1 MPNLQNNKVEL
12 ADGTTVM
19 DITDTTATESDVAAG
34 EVFYKADGTRSTG
47 TGNYMNKVSD
57 PTTGDILITDANG
70 QAVDSGVQ
78 LSAKQDTLSSGT
90 NIKTINGQTVL
101 GNGNVPV
108 VQGDYDSSNN
118 SVELEQGTDV
128 ITFTQT
134 ADGVVVVASNGS
146 TDFIDKELVSKGY
159 VSQYQTLA
167 QVKAEIVDEL
177 ANFEHVVHRKVTVLP
192 ATGEDGVRYMLYVPD
207 QTAQGYHYEEYVYI
221 DNDWIDLGD
230 ATDAN
235 LENYYDKAQ
244 TDALLADKADTTD
257 LPARTSELINDG
269 DGTHNFVTFGDAA
282 TENAAGVVKLN
293 PSQNIDVDAN
303 GKLTVG
309 GRIGQFEGT
318 TGLFAPNNR
327 EPRNVGN
334 YSFLMTDALGVDMS
348 ANRAMAVVSGYGI
361 ACRSAAAG
369 STEYRIQN
377 NYQNRII
384 AMLCVGGYASRDEA
398 TSIQEQ
404 IVQVVSVTINGSSCT
419 PNSSANPSGTTSDIV
434 IKTAQTLNP
443 DSAITNIRLFGTM
456 TSYATV
462 HAGNGIKSGGGGRN
476 LLLGGGVTKD
486 GSSNDNCLVGNGI
499 YSSGNGN
506 ACFGRYH
513 IARKNRGFFAG
524 TGHDSTNAP
533 SEGASAVG
541 QYSYM
546 DAKTLF
552 AVGNGTSQTA
562 RSNAFE
568 ARADGIVLKS
578 PNGTRYKIAVDNSG
592 NITTTAI

>member
-1 MPNLQNNKVEL
+1 MKRKPIEVQR
-12 ADGTTVM
+12 ADGTVEM
-19 DITDTTATESDVAAG
+19 DITDTTASPEDVSEG
-34 EVFYKADGTRSTG
+34 EVFYGPDGVRKVGSG
-47 TGNYMNKVSD
+47 RWMEPVSD
-57 PTTGDILITDANG
+57 PTANEVLITDANG
-70 QAVDSGVQ
+70 QAIGSGV
-78 LSAKQDTLSSGT
+78 L
-90 NIKTINGQTVL
+90 I
-101 GNGNVPV
+101 GNV
-108 VQGDYDSSNN
+108 VQ
-118 SVELEQGTDV
+118 
-128 ITFTQT
+128 I
-134 ADGVVVVASNGS
+134 
-146 TDFIDKELVSKGY
+146 
-159 VSQYQTLA
+159 
-167 QVKAEIVDEL
+167 
-177 ANFEHVVHRKVTVLP
+177 
-192 ATGEDGVRYMLYVPD
+192 
-207 QTAQGYHYEEYVYI
+207 
-221 DNDWIDLGD
+221 
-230 ATDAN
+230 
-235 LENYYDKAQ
+235 
-244 TDALLADKADTTD
+244 TD
-257 LPARTSELINDG
+257 L
-269 DGTHNFVTFGDAA
+269 A
-282 TENAAGVVKLN
+282 TETTVGLIKLN
-293 PSQNIDVDAN
+293 PSQNITLNAN
-303 GKLTVG
+303 GQLEVG

-334 YSFLMTDALGVDMS
+334 YSFLMTDALGIDMS

-384 AMLCVGGYASRDEA
+384 AMLCAGGYASRDEA
-398 TSIQEQ
+398 TSTQEQ
-404 IVQVVSVTINGSSCT
+404 IVQVVSVTINGSSFT
-419 PNSSANPSGTTSDIV
+419 PDSSANPSGTTSDIV
-434 IKTAQTLNP
+434 IKTAKTLNP

-486 GSSNDNCLVGNGI
+486 GNSNDNCLIGNGI

-546 DAKTLF
+546 DANTLF
-552 AVGNGTSQTA
+552 AVGNGSSHTA

-578 PNGTRYKIAVDNSG
+578 PNGTRYKIAVDDSG
-592 NITTTAI
+592 NISTTAIT